1 MERKEQTNT
10 DELNPTAQDSTNQT
24 YVEITDDS
32 LEKANFS
39 KHTYKIIK
47 RARRKGKLHNI
58 KIPYLQY
65 NLTKSKSRPKIIVM
79 AIFSAIVMLLGFAGA
94 IYTIIVAGLPLIQFS
109 SDSTQAVANIKIP
122 IADLFGGI
130 GVVILWMIVLVLLSV
145 IIAVTVLLVNNT
157 LKLLNI
163 SRCPVEEFAYS
174 HEVRDALGS
183 FAGTS
188 FIALFIGV
196 CTLFANSKLGWI
208 IGILIIVI
216 AILFIV
222 SAIILIIER
231 NKARKELENTGKAGL
246 EFIKDYFAGVR
257 KAIRYRTLAQSFFGF
272 GRWR

>member
-1 MERKEQTNT
+1 MEEKEKINI
-10 DELNPTAQDSTNQT
+10 DEGITSTSYSTNQA

-39 KHTYKIIK
+39 KHTYNLVK

-79 AIFSAIVMLLGFAGA
+79 AIFSTIVMLLGFAGA
-94 IYTIIVAGLPLIQFS
+94 IYTFIAAALPLIHFS

-130 GVVILWMIVLVLLSV
+130 GVVVLWMIVLLLLTV
-145 IIAVTVLLVNNT
+145 IITVTVLLVNNT

-163 SRCPVEEFAYS
+163 SRCSVEEFAYS
-174 HEVRDALGS
+174 HEVRDTLS
-183 FAGTS
+183 NFAATS

-196 CTLFANSKLGWI
+196 GTLFANSKLGWI
-208 IGILIIVI
+208 IGVLIIVI

-231 NKARKELENTGKAGL
+231 SNARKDLENTDKAGL

-257 KAIRYRTLAQSFFGF
+257 KACKYRTFTQIFFN
-272 GRWR
+272 WR